1 MAWPISWKWGTA
13 LWRQINFRVL
23 KLAFCV
29 ATLWKPLRRRA
40 RFKGQTFQPLHA
52 SLKIP
57 DTINFNSVNK
67 VRSICIVMRAI
78 AIFFFTSRYRIDFK
92 SIRGNDEC
100 KSLFVEKYYLLYTQ
114 RWTFVISR
122 IWSKKL
128 YFTFRTK
135 MDKVIISWYFKLFG
149 ILTQ

>member
-78 AIFFFTSRYRIDFK
+78 AIFFSRVDGIDFK

-100 KSLFVEKYYLLYTQ
+100 KSLFVEKYYLLYMQ

-128 YFTFRTK
+128 YFTFRSLVRK
-135 MDKVIISWYFKLFG
+135 WIKL
-149 ILTQ
+149 